1 MGLEEYRNEIDRI
14 DAEIV
19 RLYEERMEVSEKVAL
34 DKIQSG
40 KNVYDP
46 EREKAKLEAIRNMTK
61 NEFNSFGAVE
71 LFSEIM
77 AMSRKRQY
85 ALLEEKGAK
94 RKLPFIAIDELDKKD
109 ARVVFQGING
119 AYSEAAMIAFFGEE
133 VNAHSVKSFR
143 DAMRSIDE
151 GTADYAVLPIE
162 NSSAGIVSANYDLLT
177 EFENYIVGEQIIA
190 IDNCLLGLPGTKLSD
205 IKTVYSHPQ
214 ALMQCEDFLSEHD
227 SWKEISYANTA
238 MAAKKI
244 RDDNDRSQAAIAGA
258 RAAKVYGLEVLMD
271 NINKS
276 DGNSTRFI
284 IVTNQKVFVRNAEKI
299 SICLEIPHKSGS
311 LYSLLSHIIYNG
323 LNMTK
328 IESRPIKDRPWEYRF
343 FIDFCGNL
351 AEPAVRNALRGIR
364 EESVNMRILGNY

>member
-1 MGLEEYRNEIDRI
+1 MGLEEYRKEIDRI
-14 DAEIV
+14 DAELV
-19 RLYEERMEVSEKVAL
+19 RLFEERMDVAEKVAM
-34 DKIQSG
+34 DKIQTG

-46 EREKAKLEAIRNMTK
+46 EREKAKLEKIKNMTK
-61 NEFNSFGAVE
+61 NEFNSIGAVE

-94 RKLPFIAIDELDKKD
+94 RKLPFIAIDSLDKKD

-119 AYSEAAMIAFFGEE
+119 AYSEAAMIAYFGED
-133 VNAHSVKSFR
+133 VNAHAVKTFK

-177 EFENYIVGEQIIA
+177 EFENYIVADQIIA
-190 IDNCLLGLPGTKLSD
+190 IDNCLLGLPGTKLED

-214 ALMQCEDFLSEHD
+214 ALMQCEDFLAEHE
-227 SWKEISYANTA
+227 SWREISYANTA

-244 RDDNDRSQAAIAGA
+244 HDENDKSQAAIAGI
-258 RAAKVYGLEVLMD
+258 RAAKAYGLEVLMSD
-271 NINKS
+271 INKS

-284 IVTNQKVFVRNAEKI
+284 IVTNQKVFVKDAKRI
-299 SICLEIPHKSGS
+299 SICFEISHHSGS
-311 LYSLLSHIIYNG
+311 LYSILSHIIYNG

-343 FIDFCGNL
+343 FIDFEGNL
-351 AEPAVRNALRGIR
+351 ADPAVRNALRGLR
-364 EESVNMRILGNY
+364 EESGNMRILGNY

>member
-1 MGLEEYRNEIDRI
+1 MIF
-14 DAEIV
+14 
-19 RLYEERMEVSEKVAL
+19 
-34 DKIQSG
+34 
-40 KNVYDP
+40 
-46 EREKAKLEAIRNMTK
+46 AI
-61 NEFNSFGAVE
+61 
-71 LFSEIM
+71 
-77 AMSRKRQY
+77 
-85 ALLEEKGAK
+85 
-94 RKLPFIAIDELDKKD
+94 
-109 ARVVFQGING
+109 
-119 AYSEAAMIAFFGEE
+119 
-133 VNAHSVKSFR
+133 
-143 DAMRSIDE
+143 
-151 GTADYAVLPIE
+151 
-162 NSSAGIVSANYDLLT
+162 LT